1 MLVDVNPASLEST
14 PAHLSVESK
23 VSEARVLRKPVFSKY
38 IPTVTDCSRGA
49 RKSASPVGKSVG
61 NAQEMYP
68 SVLNS
73 SMGTLPFSG
82 QGTIWSSVGCLWCTD
97 FLMVSF
103 SVIFRATTGMNVA
116 TSAGSVSSDGSSS
129 SSSCFSAVSSIP
141 TPHLSVRS
149 PSSGSWLNTE
159 TSMLMLR

>member
-1 MLVDVNPASLEST
+1 MRRL
-14 PAHLSVESK
+14 
-23 VSEARVLRKPVFSKY
+23 KY

-49 RKSASPVGKSVG
+49 KKSASPVGKSVG
-61 NAQEMYP
+61 KAQEMYP

-82 QGTIWSSVGCLWCTD
+82 QGTTWSSVGCLYWCTD

-103 SVIFRATTGMNVA
+103 SDIFRATTGMNVA
-116 TSAGSVSSDGSSS
+116 TSAGSVSSDGSS

-149 PSSGSWLNTE
+149 PSSGSWLKTE
-159 TSMLMLR
+159 TSMSCCDSTCYFVSAIGVHVELPSS